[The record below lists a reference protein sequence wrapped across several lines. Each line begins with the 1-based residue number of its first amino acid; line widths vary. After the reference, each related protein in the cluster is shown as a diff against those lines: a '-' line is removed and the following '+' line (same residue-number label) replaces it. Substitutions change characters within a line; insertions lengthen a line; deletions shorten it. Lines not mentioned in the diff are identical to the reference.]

1 MAYDNNDNKKNEKQN
16 NEKQTK
22 KGRTLG
28 LVVATAVAAAPGLGC
43 SSDSNSALTTDAG
56 SHTDTAA
63 QMDTAVA
70 MDTASQAD
78 ATAETN
84 VPEDASANDVYPDSV
99 RG

>member
-1 MAYDNNDNKKNEKQN
+1 MAYDNNDNKKK
-16 NEKQTK
+16 T

-28 LVVATAVAAAPGLGC
+28 LVVATAVAAVPVLGC
-43 SSDSNSALTTDAG
+43 SSDSESALTTDAG
-56 SHTDTAA
+56 SQA
-63 QMDTAVA
+63 DTAVA

-84 VPEDASANDVYPDSV
+84 VPEDASANDVYPDGV

>member
-1 MAYDNNDNKKNEKQN
+1 MAYDNNDNKKNL
-16 NEKQTK
+16 K
-22 KGRTLG
+22 KNRRTMG

-43 SSDSNSALTTDAG
+43 SSDATSALTTDAG
-56 SHTDTAA
+56 SQTDTAA

-84 VPEDASANDVYPDSV
+84 VPADAANDAYPDGV